1 MMQFFLFLSTILI
14 KKSLKEDNSHNQ
26 HRVVITKRRDF
37 KLFSSKEY
45 IFIWKLLLFKITHN
59 INHVFIFFIK
69 LIRLKIKI
77 NFTKSVN
84 IYKKIKWLHSS
95 IIHDWLNNVKMTV
108 PSIYNLNT
116 LILDF
121 YTWIAIRKNKI

>member
-1 MMQFFLFLSTILI
+1 MQLLLFLSTILI
-14 KKSLKEDNSHNQ
+14 KRSLKGDNSHHQ
-26 HRVVITKRRDF
+26 CWVVITKWLKF
-37 KLFSSKEY
+37 FSSKEY
-45 IFIWKLLLFKITHN
+45 IFIWKLLLFKINHN
-59 INHVFIFFIK
+59 INHVLIFFIK
-69 LIRLKIKI
+69 LIRFKIKI

-84 IYKKIKWLHSS
+84 IYKKIKGLHSS

-116 LILDF
+116 LTLDF